1 MNLHRFFFLCL
12 TACISIHAAAADYL
26 QGRLNNG
33 LRYHILPTGEHN
45 GRLAVQLQ
53 VEVGAADEEN
63 GEEGMAHM
71 VEHMNFHSS
80 PAYPQGIAAQLS
92 ARSWQ
97 MGRHFNA
104 QTTYDY
110 TRYLLLPP
118 RGNRELEDSLTIAA
132 EILRPRQ
139 FKPSD
144 WQIEQKT
151 VLNEWRNRQNAEN
164 RLTLKRNAPLLQG
177 SRHGRYPPI
186 GGETAIRTAEAG
198 QLSRFHNKWYAPNN
212 AVILITGDI
221 DPQTVQR
228 ELTKRLGDLQR
239 ITLPARCGIECE
251 PPLQNG

>member
-1 MNLHRFFFLCL
+1 MNLHRSFFFCL

-71 VEHMNFHSS
+71 VEHMNFRSS

-132 EILRPRQ
+132 EILRPAASAP
-139 FKPSD
+139 F
-144 WQIEQKT
+144 T
-151 VLNEWRNRQNAEN
+151 
-164 RLTLKRNAPLLQG
+164 RLTATFKL
-177 SRHGRYPPI
+177 
-186 GGETAIRTAEAG
+186 RT
-198 QLSRFHNKWYAPNN
+198 F
-212 AVILITGDI
+212 I
-221 DPQTVQR
+221 QR
-228 ELTKRLGDLQR
+228 SS
-239 ITLPARCGIECE
+239 CC
-251 PPLQNG
+251 

>member
-1 MNLHRFFFLCL
+1 LCL
-12 TACISIHAAAADYL
+12 TACISIHAAAAGYF

-71 VEHMNFHSS
+71 VEHMNFRSS

-110 TRYLLLPP
+110 CISELPYHSNQP
-118 RGNRELEDSLTIAA
+118 PAA
-132 EILRPRQ
+132 ARIRPRQ
-139 FKPSD
+139 T
-144 WQIEQKT
+144 T
-151 VLNEWRNRQNAEN
+151 VA
-164 RLTLKRNAPLLQG
+164 
-177 SRHGRYPPI
+177 
-186 GGETAIRTAEAG
+186 
-198 QLSRFHNKWYAPNN
+198 
-212 AVILITGDI
+212 
-221 DPQTVQR
+221 
-228 ELTKRLGDLQR
+228 
-239 ITLPARCGIECE
+239 
-251 PPLQNG
+251 